1 MSNDKERNLDSLLSF
16 LTEIESQKDNTE
28 TIDVE
33 PLLFDNNIYITL
45 KKTRQV
51 VKFKLMRNVGSM
63 IFVYD
68 GIFGQFGVVR
78 DVIVRAD
85 VLLVALVSCAMV
97 ECDESLI
104 RFIVGDES
112 FTKIAENEMSKYW
125 IIKEHEVRPT
135 WMDGKY
141 ESPIIEI
148 FDTASLSTN

>member
-1 MSNDKERNLDSLLSF
+1 MSENREKNLDSLLSF
-16 LTEIESQKDNTE
+16 LTEVESQKDDVE

-33 PLLFDNNIYITL
+33 PLLFDNNLYITL
-45 KKTRQV
+45 KKTRQI

-63 IFVYD
+63 IFIYD
-68 GIFGQFGVVR
+68 GIFGQFGISR
-78 DVIVRAD
+78 DVIIRAD

-112 FTKIAENEMSKYW
+112 FTKIAENEMSRHW
-125 IIKEHEVRPT
+125 IIREHEIRPT

-141 ESPIIEI
+141 ESPIFEI